1 MSVLSEKKKIN
12 PIQDTYI
19 YMYIYIYINI
29 YIYYRMRIFCDGV
42 NEKELWPSYPPCL
55 SRPQSYSIE
64 SRWKLSDVLVKSFL
78 MGTLMMGLEG
88 ARVGGCEHGFPPGS
102 AGLRRTQTS
111 SS

>member
-1 MSVLSEKKKIN
+1 
-12 PIQDTYI
+12 
-19 YMYIYIYINI
+19 
-29 YIYYRMRIFCDGV
+29 MRIFCDGV